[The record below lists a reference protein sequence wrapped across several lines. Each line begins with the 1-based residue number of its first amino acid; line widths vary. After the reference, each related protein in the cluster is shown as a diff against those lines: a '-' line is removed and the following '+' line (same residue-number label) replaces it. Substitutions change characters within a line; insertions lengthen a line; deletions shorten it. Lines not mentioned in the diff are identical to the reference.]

1 MSDNKKAPET
11 LPSVEQVE
19 TELKN
24 INYRKKF
31 RSTLFSTISILIVV
45 AAVAVLVSTLFF
57 PVVQVVGNSMEPTL
71 SAGDVLVL
79 VKSDDVKKG
88 ELCCFSWQN
97 KTLLKRVIGRSGDII
112 DMDSEGNVFVNG
124 ELLDEPYVEKK
135 ELGKCEIEFP
145 YQVPE
150 GKIFILGD
158 QREASVDSRSSAIG
172 CIGKDQIIGRVLFKV
187 WSGD

>member
-1 MSDNKKAPET
+1 M
-11 LPSVEQVE
+11 
-19 TELKN
+19 
-24 INYRKKF
+24 
-31 RSTLFSTISILIVV
+31 
-45 AAVAVLVSTLFF
+45 
-57 PVVQVVGNSMEPTL
+57 
-71 SAGDVLVL
+71 
-79 VKSDDVKKG
+79 
-88 ELCCFSWQN
+88 
-97 KTLLKRVIGRSGDII
+97 
-112 DMDSEGNVFVNG
+112 NG